1 MKLKKYLFA
10 LVCFFFI
17 VGLTGCQLTD
27 DTKNTEKGSEIKNDK
42 EIDQAKI
49 NKILAIINDK
59 NENNN
64 FKLESARY
72 LRETYP
78 NGVVNREV
86 YKISDKQGINYI
98 VKFLEDGRLYEIQSR
113 ITTKDLKEIGEI
125 SAEQHIF
132 IHNFVLACDMFSQ
145 NNKLFDSSKIEKMTE
160 KSLTDLSKKISKNEK
175 AKYTS
180 YASTPERINKDSDY
194 FYIFSFLVDKTSFV
208 VQIDVDLV
216 DKK

>member
-1 MKLKKYLFA
+1 MKNKKYL
-10 LVCFFFI
+10 LLVVCFFLF
-17 VGLTGCQLTD
+17 LTVSGCQFFDETKTSEKQPS
-27 DTKNTEKGSEIKNDK
+27 DTNDK
-42 EIDQAKI
+42 EIDQSKI
-49 NKILAIINDK
+49 NKILAKINEK
-59 NENNN
+59 NDNND
-64 FKLESARY
+64 FKLVSARY

-78 NGVVNREV
+78 NGMVNREV

-98 VKFLEDGRLYEIQSR
+98 VKFLDDGRLYEIQSR
-113 ITTKDLKEIGEI
+113 ITTKELKSIGKI
-125 SAEQHIF
+125 SAEQHSF
-132 IHNFVLACDMFSQ
+132 IHNFVLACDMFSE

-160 KSLTDLSKKISKNEK
+160 KSLIDLSKKISKNDK

-216 DKK
+216 EQ